1 MIDLSTYIQK
11 ETDCI
16 YIHLC
21 NDCNDNFC
29 QINTDINWKNKFQFK
44 NKRTFT
50 HIIINNLC
58 YSYDHQ
64 NDNQNVIKYELL
76 NFNEVEIDKNKILAI
91 TCYKE
96 VKMQSFE
103 FPCIKDYSYKTTFS
117 ISEYKINSRLSFFIK
132 DDKIPYLLYKH
143 SENFDIDKINSDL
156 NNFIQQLLAIY

>member
-21 NDCNDNFC
+21 NDCNDNFS

-58 YSYDHQ
+58 YAYDHQ
-64 NDNQNVIKYELL
+64 NYNQNVIKYELL
-76 NFNEVEIDKNKILAI
+76 NFNEVDIDKNKILAI

-143 SENFDIDKINSDL
+143 SENFDIYKINSDL
-156 NNFIQQLLAIY
+156 NNFIKQLLAIY